1 MPGGTCVSIEDAVG
15 IERIMMELKEKR
27 VAVIATDGVEESEL
41 TETVKALQ
49 GAGAKVEVISQKRE
63 PIQAFKH
70 QAPSTKIEV
79 DRTLDDAAPDEY
91 DAVLLP
97 GGALNADQIRVDRK
111 AQQFVRALSADRKP
125 MAAICHA
132 PWLLVSAGLA
142 NGRTLT
148 SWPTIAD
155 DLRNAGAQWVD
166 REVVV
171 DDNLVTSRGPKDIP
185 AFNEA
190 MLRLFSAQEVGAE

>member
-1 MPGGTCVSIEDAVG
+1 MSLRGHIHD
-15 IERIMMELKEKR
+15 MDMKEKR
-27 VAVIATDGVEESEL
+27 VAVLATDGFEESEL
-41 TETVKALQ
+41 TEPVKALRE
-49 GAGAKVEVISQKRE
+49 AGATVHIVSQKRE

-70 QAPSTKIEV
+70 YDKSIKV
-79 DRTLDDAAPDEY
+79 DVDKTLDEVSAERY

-97 GGALNADQIRVDRK
+97 GGALNADAMRTDPK
-111 AQQFVRALSADRKP
+111 AQQFVRQMNASGKP
-125 MAAICHA
+125 IAAICHA

-155 DLRNAGAQWVD
+155 DLRNAGARWVD

-171 DDNLVTSRGPKDIP
+171 DENLVTSRGPKDIP
-185 AFNEA
+185 AFNNA
-190 MLRLFSAQEVGAE
+190 MLGLLRRAAQPV

>member
-1 MPGGTCVSIEDAVG
+1 MED
-15 IERIMMELKEKR
+15 LKGKR
-27 VAVIATDGVEESEL
+27 VAVLATDGFEESEL
-41 TETVKALQ
+41 IEPVNALRD
-49 GAGAKVEVISQKRE
+49 AGARVDIVSQKRD

-70 QAPSTKIEV
+70 HDKSIKIDVNKTFDEV
-79 DRTLDDAAPDEY
+79 SPDDY

-97 GGALNADQIRVDRK
+97 GGALNADAIRTNPR
-111 AQQFVRALSADRKP
+111 AQQFVRQMNAAGKP

-142 NGRTLT
+142 KGRTLT

-166 REVVV
+166 REVVI
-171 DDNLVTSRGPKDIP
+171 DENLITSRGPKDIP
-185 AFNEA
+185 AFNDA
-190 MLRLFSAQEVGAE
+190 MLGLLRRSAAPV

>member
-1 MPGGTCVSIEDAVG
+1 MN
-15 IERIMMELKEKR
+15 ELNKRR
-27 VAVIATDGVEESEL
+27 VAVLATDGFEESEL
-41 TETVKALQ
+41 TEPTKALRE
-49 GAGAKVEVISQKRE
+49 AGASVEIISRTRE

-70 QAPSTKIEV
+70 HDKSIKIDV
-79 DRTLDDAAPDEY
+79 DKTLDEVSPDGY

-97 GGALNADQIRVDRK
+97 GGALNADEMRTDPK
-111 AQQFVRALSADRKP
+111 AQNFVRQMNAAGKP
-125 MAAICHA
+125 LAVICHA
-132 PWLLVSAGLA
+132 AWLLVSAGLA
-142 NGRTLT
+142 KGRTLT

-171 DDNLVTSRGPKDIP
+171 DENLVTSRGPKDIP

-190 MLRLFSAQEVGAE
+190 LLAQLHRTAATV